1 MRQRNSGRKNF
12 GSSEKF
18 SPKKEGT
25 QKNSS
30 FSKEKRSSSSFRRD
44 KDENSSYEKRGEKK
58 SFGRGPKTEKD
69 SDRRYSDRPKKSFD
83 SFGKSD
89 KPFVRGKKRFSD
101 DSENNKG
108 FDKGGY
114 RSRGERG
121 EKGER
126 SKFGSSSK
134 DSFNKPD
141 KPFVKGKKRFSGD
154 SEKNQE
160 FDRSYNNREEKGK
173 YSKTTRTDF
182 RSNKSFSS
190 RSRKYQDESEEYGDN
205 SFGQE
210 RKKTYEKR
218 ENSYRG
224 SRDAG
229 KFQKKK
235 SGKKESSSTSDD
247 GTIRLNRYIANAGIC
262 SRREADVFISS
273 GVVTVN
279 GKTITEM
286 GYRVK
291 PGDVVTYDGAPI
303 RNERKVYLLL
313 NKPKDYITTTDDPQE
328 RRTVMELVKGACRER
343 LYPVGRLDRNTT
355 GLLLFTNDGDLAAKL
370 THPKHNIKKLY
381 HVSLNKKIKPDDF
394 LKLTDGIELED
405 GFIKPDVM
413 EFVGEGRKDIGIE
426 IHSGRNRIVRRMF
439 EQLGY
444 EVVKLDRVTFAGLTK
459 KDIGRGK
466 WRFLNQ
472 KEINFLK
479 ML

>member
-25 QKNSS
+25 KRNSS
-30 FSKEKRSSSSFRRD
+30 FSKEKRNSSFKRD

-58 SFGRGPKTEKD
+58 SFGRGPKIEKD
-69 SDRRYSDRPKKSFD
+69 TERRYSDRPKKSFD
-83 SFGKSD
+83 SYDKSD
-89 KPFVRGKKRFSD
+89 RPFTRGKKRFSN
-101 DSENNKG
+101 DSENNND
-108 FDKGGY
+108 FDRGGY
-114 RSRGERG
+114 KSRG
-121 EKGER
+121 EKGQ
-126 SKFGSSSK
+126 FNSSSK
-134 DSFNKPD
+134 DSFHRSD
-141 KPFVKGKKRFSGD
+141 KPFVKGKNRFSGNE
-154 SEKNQE
+154 EKHQE
-160 FDRSYNNREEKGK
+160 FDRSYNSREEKGK
-173 YSKTTRTDF
+173 FSKTNRTDF
-182 RSNKSFSS
+182 RSNKNYST
-190 RSRKYQDESEEYGDN
+190 RSKKYQDESGESGEN
-205 SFGQE
+205 FGQE
-210 RKKTYEKR
+210 RKRTYEKR
-218 ENSYRG
+218 ENSFRS
-224 SRDAG
+224 SRERE
-229 KFQKKK
+229 KLQKKR

-303 RNERKVYLLL
+303 RNERKIYLLL

-394 LKLTDGIELED
+394 LKLADGIELED